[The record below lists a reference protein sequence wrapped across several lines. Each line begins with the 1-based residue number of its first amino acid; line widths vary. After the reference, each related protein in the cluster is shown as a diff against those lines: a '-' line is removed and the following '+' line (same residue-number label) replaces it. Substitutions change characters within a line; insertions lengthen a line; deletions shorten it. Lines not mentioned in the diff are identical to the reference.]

1 MVYSTFR
8 LCKIN
13 IKSVTEMRNIIRMVG
28 IGVAALCMVTPTV
41 QAQVKLNANNID
53 EVIGEMTLEEK
64 VHMVIGC
71 GMSMGDGAKF
81 PGTAGRTYDI
91 PRLGIPSVYLADGP
105 HRLAMSVK
113 RDFDSRFYYATEFP
127 SGTTVAATFDPN
139 AAYQVGA
146 ALGEEVK
153 DYGMDVL
160 LAPGANLMRN
170 ALCGRN
176 HEYYS
181 EDPVVTGKMAAGYI
195 KGVQSQGVGTCL
207 KHFAVNNQE
216 TNRNNNDSRVAQRP
230 LRELYLK
237 GFEIAVKES
246 QPWSIMTSYNKV
258 NGKYTCEDIDLTEN
272 ILRDEWGFKGV
283 VMSDWN
289 AGTDAVT
296 SMKAGNDM
304 LQPGQE
310 RQYKAILEAV
320 QNGTLDEAILNRN
333 VKRILELVVKC
344 HTFENYKYANETDLK
359 AHAIID
365 RTIGAEGIVLLDNRS
380 VLPLTANVKTIA
392 LYGTT
397 SYDMV
402 PAGMGFGSTGV
413 GYYCVSL
420 VEGMRNAGYTVDAD
434 LIKKYK
440 KHLFDEQKR
449 LYPNG
454 KPPFSLTP
462 LKRAE
467 EFVPTSDELSVQ
479 VKNNDVAIITLGRTS
494 GEASDRRVEEFYL
507 KENESA
513 LIKQVAEAYHAAGKK
528 VIVILNIC
536 SPVETASWKNM
547 VDAVI
552 CAFQPGQE
560 VGNCVA
566 DVLTGKVNPSGHL
579 PMTFA
584 IKYGDAPSD
593 SNFPYD
599 YEFKMPS
606 FAMGSGMNFESKEK
620 EEKPKEAVRNVDF
633 TDYEEG
639 IYVGYRYF
647 ETFDK
652 EVSYPFGHG
661 LSYTTFSFEIVS
673 SDINGDNC
681 EMKVAVKNTGNC
693 AGKESVQVYVK
704 APAGGLEK
712 PVKELKAFAKT
723 KLLQPGES
731 EVVTLSWKL
740 MDMASLNEKS
750 SSWELPKGTYQ
761 WMVGA
766 SSADVRCTVIQ
777 KVSKAQKVKVHNAM
791 IPPYKIAQHD
801 MVKR

>member
-1 MVYSTFR
+1 
-8 LCKIN
+8 
-13 IKSVTEMRNIIRMVG
+13 MVG

-467 EFVPTSDELSVQ
+467 EFVPTSDELSAQ

-712 PVKELKAFAKT
+712 PAKELKAFAKT

>member
-160 LAPGANLMRN
+160 LAPGANLIRN

-467 EFVPTSDELSVQ
+467 EFVPTSDELSAQ

-712 PVKELKAFAKT
+712 PAKELKAFAKT

>member
-1 MVYSTFR
+1 
-8 LCKIN
+8 
-13 IKSVTEMRNIIRMVG
+13 MRNIIRMVG

-310 RQYKAILEAV
+310 RQYKAIWEAV

-467 EFVPTSDELSVQ
+467 EFVPTSDELSAQ

-712 PVKELKAFAKT
+712 PAKELKAFAKT

-761 WMVGA
+761 WMVGT

>member
-1 MVYSTFR
+1 
-8 LCKIN
+8 
-13 IKSVTEMRNIIRMVG
+13 MRNVIRMVG
-28 IGVAALCMVTPTV
+28 VGIAALCMVTSTV
-41 QAQVKLNANNID
+41 QGQVKLNASNID
-53 EVIGEMTLEEK
+53 EVIGQMTLEEK

-71 GMSMGDGAKF
+71 GMSMGDDVKF
-81 PGTAGRTYDI
+81 LGTAGRTYDI

-105 HRLAMSVK
+105 HRLAMAVK
-113 RDFDSRFYYATEFP
+113 RDFDSHFYYATEFP

-139 AAYQVGA
+139 AAFQVGA

-181 EDPVVTGKMAAGYI
+181 EDPVVTGKIAAGYI
-195 KGVQSQGVGTCL
+195 NGVQSQGTGTCL

-258 NGKYTCEDIDLTEN
+258 NGKYTCEDIDLTEY
-272 ILRDEWGFKGV
+272 ILRDEWGFKGM

-304 LQPGQE
+304 LQPGQD

-320 QNGTLDEAILNRN
+320 QNGTLDEAVLNRN
-333 VKRILELVVKC
+333 VKRILEMVVKC
-344 HTFENYKYANETDLK
+344 HTFDNYKYANETNLK
-359 AHAIID
+359 AHAQVD
-365 RTIGAEGIVLLDNRS
+365 RTIGAEGIVLLDNQS
-380 VLPLTANVKTIA
+380 ALPLAANIKNVA

-413 GYYCVSL
+413 GYYCVSM
-420 VEGMRNAGYTVDAD
+420 VEGMRNAGYTVDAN

-440 KHLFDEQKR
+440 KHLADEQKR
-449 LYPNG
+449 LYPKG
-454 KPPFSLTP
+454 RPPFSLTP

-467 EFVPTSDELSVQ
+467 EFVPTAEELAAQ
-479 VKNNDVAIITLGRTS
+479 VKSNDVAILTLGRTS

-507 KENESA
+507 KDNETA

-536 SPVETASWKNM
+536 SPVETASWKNT

-560 VGNCVA
+560 VGNSVA

-593 SNFPYD
+593 ANFPYD

-620 EEKPKEAVRNVDF
+620 KEEKPKEAVRNVDY
-633 TDYEEG
+633 TNYEEG

-647 ETFDK
+647 DTFGK

-661 LSYTTFSFEIVS
+661 LSYTTFSFDVVS
-673 SDINGDNC
+673 SGINGDKC
-681 EMKVAVKNTGNC
+681 EMKVSVKNTGNC
-693 AGKESVQVYVK
+693 AGKESVQLYVK

-712 PVKELKAFAKT
+712 PAKELKAFAKT

-731 EVVTLSWKL
+731 EVVTLSWNL
-740 MDMASLNEKS
+740 MDMASFNEKS
-750 SSWELPKGTYQ
+750 CSWELAKGTYQ
-761 WMVGA
+761 WMAAA
-766 SSADVRCTVIQ
+766 SSADVRCTVSQ
-777 KVSKAQKVKVHNAM
+777 KVAKAQKVKVHDAM
-791 IPPYKIAQHD
+791 KPAYKITQLD

>member
-467 EFVPTSDELSVQ
+467 EFVPTSDELSAQ

-620 EEKPKEAVRNVDF
+620 EEKLKEAVRNVDF

-712 PVKELKAFAKT
+712 PAKELKAFAKT

>member
-1 MVYSTFR
+1 
-8 LCKIN
+8 
-13 IKSVTEMRNIIRMVG
+13 MRNIIRMVG

-380 VLPLTANVKTIA
+380 ALPLTANVKTIA

-420 VEGMRNAGYTVDAD
+420 VEGMRNAGYTVDAG

-467 EFVPTSDELSVQ
+467 EFVPTSDELSAQ

-536 SPVETASWKNM
+536 SSVETASWKNM

-712 PVKELKAFAKT
+712 PAKELRA
-723 KLLQPGES
+723 
-731 EVVTLSWKL
+731 
-740 MDMASLNEKS
+740 N
-750 SSWELPKGTYQ
+750 
-761 WMVGA
+761 
-766 SSADVRCTVIQ
+766 CC
-777 KVSKAQKVKVHNAM
+777 
-791 IPPYKIAQHD
+791 
-801 MVKR
+801 

>member
-1 MVYSTFR
+1 
-8 LCKIN
+8 
-13 IKSVTEMRNIIRMVG
+13 MRNIIRMVG

-310 RQYKAILEAV
+310 RQYKAIWEAV

-467 EFVPTSDELSVQ
+467 EFVPTSDELSAQ

-584 IKYGDAPSD
+584 IKYGNAPSD

-712 PVKELKAFAKT
+712 PAKELKAFAKT

>member
-467 EFVPTSDELSVQ
+467 EFVPTSDELSAQ

-712 PVKELKAFAKT
+712 PAKELRAFAKT

>member
-91 PRLGIPSVYLADGP
+91 PRLGIPSVYLVDGP

-195 KGVQSQGVGTCL
+195 KGVQSQGIGTCL

-246 QPWSIMTSYNKV
+246 QPWSIMTSYNKI

-380 VLPLTANVKTIA
+380 ALPLTANIKTIA

-467 EFVPTSDELSVQ
+467 EFVPTSDELSAQ

-513 LIKQVAEAYHAAGKK
+513 LIKQVSEAYHAAGKK
-528 VIVILNIC
+528 VIVVLNIC

-584 IKYGDAPSD
+584 IQYGDAPSD

-712 PVKELKAFAKT
+712 PAKELKAFAKT

-731 EVVTLSWKL
+731 EVITLSWKL

-761 WMVGA
+761 WMAAA
-766 SSADVRCTVIQ
+766 SSADVRCTVTQ
-777 KVSKAQKVKVHNAM
+777 KVSKAQKVKVHNVM

-801 MVKR
+801 MVKQ

>member
-13 IKSVTEMRNIIRMVG
+13 IKSVTEMRNIIQMVG

-160 LAPGANLMRN
+160 LAPGANLIRN

-380 VLPLTANVKTIA
+380 ALPLTANVKTIA

-402 PAGMGFGSTGV
+402 PAGMGFGS
-413 GYYCVSL
+413 
-420 VEGMRNAGYTVDAD
+420 NAGYTVDAD

-467 EFVPTSDELSVQ
+467 EFVPTSDELSAQ

-766 SSADVRCTVIQ
+766 SSADVRCTVTQ

>member
-1 MVYSTFR
+1 
-8 LCKIN
+8 
-13 IKSVTEMRNIIRMVG
+13 MRNIIRMVG

-467 EFVPTSDELSVQ
+467 EFVPTSDELSAQ

-704 APAGGLEK
+704 APADGLEK
-712 PVKELKAFAKT
+712 PAKELKAFAKT

>member
-1 MVYSTFR
+1 
-8 LCKIN
+8 
-13 IKSVTEMRNIIRMVG
+13 MRNIIQLLG
-28 IGVAALCMVTPTV
+28 IGLTACFLAAPAA
-41 QAQVKLNANNID
+41 QAQVKLNADNID
-53 EVIGEMTLEEK
+53 EVIGQMTLEEK

-71 GMSMGDGAKF
+71 GMAMGDGAKF

-105 HRLAMSVK
+105 HRLAMATK
-113 RDFDSRFYYATEFP
+113 RDFDSRFYYTTEFP
-127 SGTTVAATFDPN
+127 SGTTVAATFNPD
-139 AAYQVGA
+139 AAFKVGA

-160 LAPGANLMRN
+160 LAPGANLVRN

-181 EDPVVTGKMAAGYI
+181 EDPVVTGKIAAGYI
-195 KGVQSQGVGTCL
+195 NGVQSQGTGTCL

-216 TNRNNNDSRVAQRP
+216 TNRNNNDSRLTPRP

-258 NGKYTCEDIDLTEN
+258 NGKYTCEDIDLTEY
-272 ILRDEWGFKGV
+272 ILRDEWGFKGM

-289 AGTDAVT
+289 AGKDAVT
-296 SMKAGNDM
+296 SMIAGNDM
-304 LQPGQE
+304 LQPGQD

-320 QNGTLDEAILNRN
+320 QNGTLDEAVLDRN
-333 VKRILELVVKC
+333 IKRILEMVVKC
-344 HTFENYKYANETDLK
+344 HSFAGYKYANETDLK
-359 AHAIID
+359 AHSQVD
-365 RTIGAEGIVLLDNRS
+365 REVGAEGIVLLDNREA
-380 VLPLTANVKTIA
+380 LPLAAGVKNVA

-402 PAGMGFGSTGV
+402 PAGMGFGSTGR
-413 GYYCVSL
+413 GYYTVSL

-434 LIKKYK
+434 LIKQYK
-440 KHLFDEQKR
+440 KHLADEQKR

-454 KPPFSLTP
+454 MPPFSLTP
-462 LKRAE
+462 PKRAD
-467 EFVPTSDELSVQ
+467 EFVPTADELARQ
-479 VKNNDVAIITLGRTS
+479 VKNNDVAILTFGRTS

-507 KENESA
+507 KDNEAA

-528 VIVILNIC
+528 VVVILNIC
-536 SPVETASWKNM
+536 SPVETASWKNS
-547 VDAVI
+547 VDAVV
-552 CAFQPGQE
+552 CAFQPGAE

-566 DVLTGKVNPSGHL
+566 DVLTGKVNPSGRL

-584 IKYGDAPSD
+584 VKYGDAPSD
-593 SNFPYD
+593 ANFPYD

-606 FAMGSGMNFESKEK
+606 FAMGTGMNFKSEKK
-620 EEKPKEAVRNVDF
+620 EEKPKEPERNVDF

-647 ETFDK
+647 DTFGK

-661 LSYTTFSFEIVS
+661 LSYTTFSFEVVS
-673 SDINGDNC
+673 SAINGDVC
-681 EMKVAVKNTGNC
+681 EVKVAVKNTGKV
-693 AGKESVQVYVK
+693 AGKESVQLYVK
-704 APAGGLEK
+704 APAGGLDK
-712 PVKELKAFAKT
+712 PAKELKAFAKT
-723 KLLQPGES
+723 KVLQPGET
-731 EVVTLSWKL
+731 EEVTLKWNL
-740 MDMASLNEKS
+740 MDMASFNEKS
-750 SSWELPKGTYQ
+750 SAWELAKGTYE
-761 WMVGA
+761 WMVAA
-766 SSADVRCTVIQ
+766 SSADVRCTVSQ
-777 KVSKAQKVKVHNAM
+777 KVTKAQKVKAHKAM
-791 IPPYKIAQHD
+791 LPQVKIAEHS

>member
-1 MVYSTFR
+1 
-8 LCKIN
+8 
-13 IKSVTEMRNIIRMVG
+13 MRNVIRMVG
-28 IGVAALCMVTPTV
+28 VGIAALCMVTSTV
-41 QAQVKLNANNID
+41 QGQVKLNASNID
-53 EVIGEMTLEEK
+53 EVIGQMTLEEK

-71 GMSMGDGAKF
+71 GMSMGDDVKF

-105 HRLAMSVK
+105 HRLAMAVK
-113 RDFDSRFYYATEFP
+113 RDFDSHFYYATEFP

-139 AAYQVGA
+139 AAFQVGV

-160 LAPGANLMRN
+160 LAPGVNLMRN

-195 KGVQSQGVGTCL
+195 NGVQSQGTGTCL

-258 NGKYTCEDIDLTEN
+258 NGKYTCEDIDLTEY
-272 ILRDEWGFKGV
+272 ILRDEWGFKGM

-289 AGTDAVT
+289 AGTDAVA

-304 LQPGQE
+304 LQPGQD

-320 QNGTLDEAILNRN
+320 QNSTLDEAVLNRN
-333 VKRILELVVKC
+333 VKRILEMVVKC
-344 HTFENYKYANETDLK
+344 HTFGNYKYANETNLK
-359 AHAIID
+359 AHAQID
-365 RTIGAEGIVLLDNRS
+365 RTIGAEGIVLLDNQS
-380 VLPLTANVKTIA
+380 ALPLAANIKNVA

-420 VEGMRNAGYTVDAD
+420 VEGMRNAGYTVDAN

-440 KHLFDEQKR
+440 KHLADEQKR
-449 LYPNG
+449 LYPKG
-454 KPPFSLTP
+454 RPPFSLTP

-467 EFVPTSDELSVQ
+467 EFVPTAEELAAQ
-479 VKNNDVAIITLGRTS
+479 VKSNDVAILTLGRTS

-507 KENESA
+507 KDNETA
-513 LIKQVAEAYHAAGKK
+513 LIKQVTEAYHAAGKK

-536 SPVETASWKNM
+536 SPVETASWKNT

-560 VGNCVA
+560 VGNSVA

-584 IKYGDAPSD
+584 VKYGDAPSD
-593 SNFPYD
+593 ANFPYD

-620 EEKPKEAVRNVDF
+620 KEEKPKEAVRNVDY
-633 TDYEEG
+633 TNYEEG

-647 ETFDK
+647 DTFGK

-661 LSYTTFSFEIVS
+661 LSYTTFSFDVVS
-673 SDINGDNC
+673 SGINGDKC
-681 EMKVAVKNTGNC
+681 EMKVSVKNTGNC
-693 AGKESVQVYVK
+693 AGKESVQLYVK

-712 PVKELKAFAKT
+712 PAKELRAFAKT

-731 EVVTLSWKL
+731 EVVTLSWNL
-740 MDMASLNEKS
+740 MDMASFNEKS
-750 SSWELPKGTYQ
+750 CSWELAKGTYQ
-761 WMVGA
+761 WMAAA
-766 SSADVRCTVIQ
+766 SSADVRCTVSQ
-777 KVSKAQKVKVHNAM
+777 KVAKAQKVKVHDAM
-791 IPPYKIAQHD
+791 KPAYKIVQLD

>member
-113 RDFDSRFYYATEFP
+113 RNFDSRFYYATEFP

-380 VLPLTANVKTIA
+380 ALPLTANVKTIA

-712 PVKELKAFAKT
+712 PAKELKAFAKT

>member
-1 MVYSTFR
+1 
-8 LCKIN
+8 
-13 IKSVTEMRNIIRMVG
+13 MRNITRMVG
-28 IGVAALCMVTPTV
+28 IGIAALCMAVPAA
-41 QAQVKLNANNID
+41 QAQVKLNAGNID
-53 EVIGEMTLEEK
+53 EVIGQMTLEEK

-105 HRLAMSVK
+105 HRLAMAVK
-113 RDFDSRFYYATEFP
+113 RDFDSKFYYATEFP
-127 SGTTVAATFDPN
+127 SGTTVAATFDPQ
-139 AAYQVGA
+139 AAFLVGA

-170 ALCGRN
+170 VLCGRN

-181 EDPVVTGKMAAGYI
+181 EDPVVTGKIAAGYI
-195 KGVQSQGVGTCL
+195 NGVQSQGIGTCL

-258 NGKYTCEDIDLTEN
+258 NGKYTCEDVDLTEN
-272 ILRDEWGFKGV
+272 ILRDEWGFKGM

-289 AGTDAVT
+289 AGKDAVT

-304 LQPGQE
+304 LQPGQD
-310 RQYKAILEAV
+310 RQFKAILEAV
-320 QNGTLDEAILNRN
+320 QNGTLDKAVLDRN

-344 HTFENYKYANETDLK
+344 RTFAGYEYANETDLK
-359 AHAIID
+359 AHAQID
-365 RTIGAEGIVLLDNRS
+365 RTIGAEGIVLLDNRN
-380 VLPLTANVKTIA
+380 VLPLCNVKNVA

-402 PAGMGFGSTGV
+402 PAGMGFGSTGF
-413 GYYCVSL
+413 GYYTVSL

-440 KHLFDEQKR
+440 KHLADEQKR

-462 LKRAE
+462 LKRAD
-467 EFVPTSDELSVQ
+467 EFVPTTEELSTQ
-479 VKNNDVAIITLGRTS
+479 VKNNDVAILTLGRTS

-507 KENESA
+507 KENEAA
-513 LIKQVAEAYHAAGKK
+513 LIKQVAEAYHTAGKK
-528 VIVILNIC
+528 VIVVLNIC
-536 SPVETASWKNM
+536 SPVETASWKNT
-547 VDAVI
+547 VDAVV

-584 IKYGDAPSD
+584 VKYGDSPSD
-593 SNFPYD
+593 ANFPYD

-606 FAMGSGMNFESKEK
+606 FAMGSGMNFESKKE
-620 EEKPKEAVRNVDF
+620 EEKPKAPERNVDF

-647 ETFDK
+647 DTFGK

-661 LSYTTFSFEIVS
+661 LSYTTFSFEVVS
-673 SDINGDNC
+673 SAINGEDC
-681 EMKVAVKNTGNC
+681 EMKVAVKNTGER
-693 AGKESVQVYVK
+693 AGKESVQLYVK

-712 PVKELKAFAKT
+712 PAKELKAFAKT
-723 KLLQPGES
+723 KLLKPGET

-740 MDMASLNEKS
+740 MDMASFNEKN
-750 SSWELPKGTYQ
+750 SSWELAKGTYQ
-761 WMVGA
+761 WMA
-766 SSADVRCTVIQ
+766 ATSSADVRCTVNQ
-777 KVSKAQKVKVHNAM
+777 KVSKAQKVKVHDAM
-791 IPPYKIAQHD
+791 KPPYEISELD
-801 MVKR
+801 MIKR

>member
-467 EFVPTSDELSVQ
+467 EFVPTSDELSAQ

-693 AGKESVQVYVK
+693 AGRESVQVYVK

-712 PVKELKAFAKT
+712 PAKELKAFAKT

>member
-1 MVYSTFR
+1 
-8 LCKIN
+8 
-13 IKSVTEMRNIIRMVG
+13 MRNVIRMVG
-28 IGVAALCMVTPTV
+28 VGIAALCMVTSTV
-41 QAQVKLNANNID
+41 QGQVKLNASNID
-53 EVIGEMTLEEK
+53 EVIGQMTLEEK

-71 GMSMGDGAKF
+71 GMSMGDDVKF

-105 HRLAMSVK
+105 HRLAMAVK
-113 RDFDSRFYYATEFP
+113 RDFDSHFYYATEFP

-139 AAYQVGA
+139 AAFQVGV

-160 LAPGANLMRN
+160 LAPGVNLMRN

-195 KGVQSQGVGTCL
+195 NGVQSQGTGTCL

-258 NGKYTCEDIDLTEN
+258 NGKYTCEDIDLTEY

-289 AGTDAVT
+289 AGTDAVA
-296 SMKAGNDM
+296 SMKAENDM
-304 LQPGQE
+304 LQPGQD

-320 QNGTLDEAILNRN
+320 QNGTLDEAVLNRN
-333 VKRILELVVKC
+333 VKRILEMVVKC
-344 HTFENYKYANETDLK
+344 HTFGNYKYANETNLK
-359 AHAIID
+359 AHAQID
-365 RTIGAEGIVLLDNRS
+365 RTIGAEGIVLLDNQS
-380 VLPLTANVKTIA
+380 ALPLAANIKNVA

-420 VEGMRNAGYTVDAD
+420 VEGMRNAGYTVDAN

-440 KHLFDEQKR
+440 KHLADEQKR
-449 LYPNG
+449 LYPKG
-454 KPPFSLTP
+454 RPPFSLTP

-467 EFVPTSDELSVQ
+467 EFVPTADELSAQ
-479 VKNNDVAIITLGRTS
+479 VKSNDVAILTLGRTS

-507 KENESA
+507 KDNETD

-536 SPVETASWKNM
+536 SPVETASWKNT

-560 VGNCVA
+560 VGNSVA

-584 IKYGDAPSD
+584 VKYGDAPSD
-593 SNFPYD
+593 ANFPYD

-620 EEKPKEAVRNVDF
+620 KEEKPKEAVRNVDY
-633 TDYEEG
+633 TNYEEG

-647 ETFDK
+647 DTFGK

-661 LSYTTFSFEIVS
+661 LSYTTFSFDVVS
-673 SDINGDNC
+673 SGINGDKC
-681 EMKVAVKNTGNC
+681 EMKVSVKNTGNC
-693 AGKESVQVYVK
+693 AGKESVQLYVK

-712 PVKELKAFAKT
+712 PAKELRAFAKT

-731 EVVTLSWKL
+731 EVVTLSWNL
-740 MDMASLNEKS
+740 MDMASFNEKS
-750 SSWELPKGTYQ
+750 CSWELAKGTYQ
-761 WMVGA
+761 WMAAA
-766 SSADVRCTVIQ
+766 SSADVRCTVSQ
-777 KVSKAQKVKVHNAM
+777 KVAKAQKVKVHDAM
-791 IPPYKIAQHD
+791 KPAYKITQLD

>member
-64 VHMVIGC
+64 VYMVIGC

-380 VLPLTANVKTIA
+380 ALPLTANVKTIA

-467 EFVPTSDELSVQ
+467 EFVPTSDELSAQ

-494 GEASDRRVEEFYL
+494 GEASDRRVKEFYL

-712 PVKELKAFAKT
+712 PAKELKAFAKT

-766 SSADVRCTVIQ
+766 SSADVRCTVTQ
-777 KVSKAQKVKVHNAM
+777 KVSKAQKVKVYNAM

>member
-467 EFVPTSDELSVQ
+467 EFVPTSDELSAQ

-536 SPVETASWKNM
+536 SSVETASWKNM

-712 PVKELKAFAKT
+712 PAKELRAFAKT

-766 SSADVRCTVIQ
+766 SSADVRCTVTQ
-777 KVSKAQKVKVHNAM
+777 KVSKVQKVKVHNAM